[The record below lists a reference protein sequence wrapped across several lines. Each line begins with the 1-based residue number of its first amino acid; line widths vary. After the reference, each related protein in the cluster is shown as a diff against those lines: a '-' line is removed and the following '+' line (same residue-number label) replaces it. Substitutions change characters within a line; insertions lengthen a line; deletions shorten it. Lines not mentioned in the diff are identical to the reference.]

1 VTAPVRIVG
10 EAGNEDRLAH
20 QLALGLMR
28 AFAERGESALTEVTL
43 ANGRR
48 ADVLA
53 LDAAGRLT
61 IVEIKSCR
69 ADFMSDNK
77 WRDYLEFCDA
87 FYFAVAEDFPVEL
100 LPEDAGLM
108 IADRWSA
115 HVVREASLKPLSAA
129 RRKAMLIRFGLL
141 AADRFRLS
149 VDPPL

>member
-1 VTAPVRIVG
+1 M
-10 EAGNEDRLAH
+10 NEDERLAR
-20 QLALGLMR
+20 QLALGIVR
-28 AFAERGESALTEVTL
+28 TFGERGESALTEVTL

-61 IVEIKSCR
+61 IVEIKSSR
-69 ADFMSDNK
+69 ADFRSDRK
-77 WRDYLEFCDA
+77 WREYLEFCDA

-100 LPEDAGLM
+100 LPDDTGLM

-115 HVVREASLKPLSAA
+115 HVVRDAPLEPLSAP

-141 AADRFRLS
+141 AADRLRVT

>member
-1 VTAPVRIVG
+1 M
-10 EAGNEDRLAH
+10 NEDDRLAR
-20 QLALGLMR
+20 QLALGIVRTFGEM
-28 AFAERGESALTEVTL
+28 GESALTEVTL

-61 IVEIKSCR
+61 IVEIKSSR
-69 ADFMSDNK
+69 ADFRSDRK
-77 WRDYLEFCDA
+77 WREYLEFCDA
-87 FYFAVAEDFPVEL
+87 FYFAVSEDFPVEL
-100 LPEDAGLM
+100 LPDDTGLM

-115 HVVREASLKPLSAA
+115 HVVREALLEPLSAP

-141 AADRFRLS
+141 AADRLRVT

>member
-1 VTAPVRIVG
+1 V
-10 EAGNEDRLAH
+10 NEDDRLAR
-20 QLALGLMR
+20 QLALGVVR
-28 AFAERGESALTEVTL
+28 AFAERGETALTEVTL
-43 ANGRR
+43 ASGRR

-61 IVEIKSCR
+61 IVEIKSSR
-69 ADFMSDNK
+69 ADFRSDRK
-77 WRDYLEFCDA
+77 GRDYIEFCDA

-100 LPEDAGLM
+100 LPEDTGLM

-115 HVVREASLKPLSAA
+115 HVVREAGLEPLSAA

-141 AADRFRLS
+141 AGDRLRTL

>member
-1 VTAPVRIVG
+1 MTGSSAEEERI
-10 EAGNEDRLAH
+10 AR
-20 QLALGLMR
+20 QIALGLVR
-28 AFAERGESALTEVTL
+28 AFGEMGETALTEVTL

-61 IVEIKSCR
+61 IVEIKSSR
-69 ADFMSDNK
+69 ADFQSDRK
-77 WRDYLEFCDA
+77 WREYLEFCDA
-87 FYFAVAEDFPVEL
+87 FYFAVAEGFPVDL
-100 LPEDAGLM
+100 LPEDVGLM

-115 HVVREASLKPLSAA
+115 HVVREALLEPLSAP

-141 AADRFRLS
+141 AGDRLRNL

>member
-1 VTAPVRIVG
+1 
-10 EAGNEDRLAH
+10 
-20 QLALGLMR
+20 M
-28 AFAERGESALTEVTL
+28 TL

-61 IVEIKSCR
+61 IVEIKSSR
-69 ADFMSDNK
+69 ADFRSDRK
-77 WRDYLEFCDA
+77 WREYLEFCDA

-100 LPEDAGLM
+100 LPDDTGLM

-115 HVVREASLKPLSAA
+115 HVVREALLEPLSAP

-141 AADRFRLS
+141 AADRLRFAI
-149 VDPPL
+149 DPPL

>member
-1 VTAPVRIVG
+1 M
-10 EAGNEDRLAH
+10 NEEERLAR
-20 QLALGLMR
+20 QLALGIVR
-28 AFAERGESALTEVTL
+28 AFADRNESALTEVTL

-61 IVEIKSCR
+61 IVESKSSR
-69 ADFMSDNK
+69 ADFRSDRK
-77 WRDYLEFCDA
+77 WREYLEFCDA

-100 LPEDAGLM
+100 LPDDTGLM

-115 HVVREASLKPLSAA
+115 HVLREALLEPLSAP

-141 AADRFRLS
+141 AADRLRFT

>member
-1 VTAPVRIVG
+1 M
-10 EAGNEDRLAH
+10 NEEERLAR
-20 QLALGLMR
+20 QLALGIVR
-28 AFAERGESALTEVTL
+28 AFADRNESALTEVTL

-61 IVEIKSCR
+61 IVEIKSSR
-69 ADFMSDNK
+69 ADFRSDRK
-77 WRDYLEFCDA
+77 WREYLEFCDA

-100 LPEDAGLM
+100 LPDDTGLM

-115 HVVREASLKPLSAA
+115 HVLREALLEPLSAP

-141 AADRFRLS
+141 AADRLRFT